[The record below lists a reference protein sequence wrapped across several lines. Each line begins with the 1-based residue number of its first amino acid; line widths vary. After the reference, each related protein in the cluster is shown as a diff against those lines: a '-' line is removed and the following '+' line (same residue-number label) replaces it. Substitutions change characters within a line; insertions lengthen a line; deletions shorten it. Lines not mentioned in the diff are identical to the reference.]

1 MPNYI
6 MDLRKDIG
14 HKPLIMVGAS
24 VIVENAEGKILLQQ
38 RADNHC
44 WGYPGGALEL
54 GETLE
59 NAARRE
65 LAEETGLI
73 AEELELFGVFSGEEF
88 HHIYPNQDEV
98 YIVDVVYLCK
108 SYSGKLR
115 AQEDEVERLGFFS
128 ADKLPESISPPVRPV
143 IEEWLTRKG
152 L

>member
-1 MPNYI
+1 MATNPFF
-6 MDLRKDIG
+6 
-14 HKPLIMVGAS
+14 MVGAS
-24 VIVENAEGKILLQQ
+24 VIVEDAEGKILLQQ
-38 RADNHC
+38 RTDNHC

-54 GETLE
+54 GESLE

-65 LAEETGLI
+65 LTEETGLI
-73 AEELELFGVFSGEEF
+73 ANKLELFGVFSGKEF

-108 SYSGKLR
+108 SYTGNLK
-115 AQEDEVERLGFFS
+115 AQEAEVERLAFFS
-128 ADKLPESISPPVRPV
+128 ADRLPENISPPVRPV

>member
-6 MDLRKDIG
+6 MDLRKDVG
-14 HKPLIMVGAS
+14 HKPLLMVGAS
-24 VIVENAEGKILLQQ
+24 VIVEDAEGRILLQQ
-38 RADNHC
+38 RTDNHC

-65 LAEETGLI
+65 LTEETGLI
-73 AEELELFGVFSGEEF
+73 ANKLELFGVFSGEEF

-108 SYSGKLR
+108 SYTGTRK
-115 AQEDEVERLGFFS
+115 AQEAEVERLAFFS
-128 ADKLPESISPPVRPV
+128 ADELPENISPPVRPV
-143 IEEWLTRKG
+143 IQEWLAKKG

>member
-1 MPNYI
+1 MPNYM
-6 MDLRKDIG
+6 MDLRKYVG

-24 VIVENAEGKILLQQ
+24 IILENAEGKILLQQ

-44 WGYPGGALEL
+44 WGYAGGALEL

-65 LAEETGLI
+65 LAEETGLA

-108 SYSGKLR
+108 TYTGQLK
-115 AQEDEVERLGFFS
+115 AQKGEVERMRFFS
-128 ADKLPESISPPVRPV
+128 ADELPENISPPVRPV
-143 IEEWLTRKG
+143 IEEWLTRKRV
-152 L
+152 